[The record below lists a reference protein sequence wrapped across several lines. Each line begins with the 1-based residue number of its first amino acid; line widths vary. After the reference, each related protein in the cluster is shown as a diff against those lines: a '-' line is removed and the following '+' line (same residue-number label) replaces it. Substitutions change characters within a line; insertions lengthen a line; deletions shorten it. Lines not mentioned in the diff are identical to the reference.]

1 MKKDI
6 IIAVLIL
13 VLGFVLGLICRPEHF
28 RDVTKMIQTDT
39 VVRYEKVKYT
49 PLELKG
55 KTIQLDVPKI
65 SALSMV
71 YLPYDSTMVV
81 YRDCVRY
88 ISLPRQ
94 YYYTSTENAEVWHSG
109 IDSTIDS
116 LNVVA
121 KNVVI
126 SKTETTTQNP
136 SPWRYEVTVGLDYG
150 MMWEKYITPNVGAEI
165 GYRKLTLG
173 VECGVHMNLENSIIV
188 TPMPYL
194 QASIKYRLAG
204 R

>member
-1 MKKDI
+1 MNKYIPYI
-6 IIAVLIL
+6 IVLVIGIVMGIL
-13 VLGFVLGLICRPEHF
+13 CQPEHF
-28 RDVTKMIQTDT
+28 RDEVKMIQTDT
-39 VVRYEKVKYT
+39 VVRYEKIKYT

-81 YRDCVRY
+81 YRDSVRY
-88 ISLPRQ
+88 VSLPRQ
-94 YYYTSTENAEVWHSG
+94 YYYTRTEDAEIWHSG

-126 SKTETTTQNP
+126 SKTETVAQLVRHTNRLRLGIEANYYSTP
-136 SPWRYEVTVGLDYG
+136 FIPIYLEYERKLHRNIGINAKFFYDLNTRLYG
-150 MMWEKYITPNVGAEI
+150 VGAGVNVQI
-165 GYRKLTLG
+165 GW
-173 VECGVHMNLENSIIV
+173 
-188 TPMPYL
+188 
-194 QASIKYRLAG
+194 
-204 R
+204 